1 VGTDRAAETTGLAA
15 WIDGVLLCIDENQT
29 ATAIATT
36 TLASQILG
44 STPEVFVCAFLEM
57 VLFFRI
63 SLQKVPNS
71 TD

>member
-1 VGTDRAAETTGLAA
+1 MGTDRAAETTGLAA
-15 WIDGVLLCIDENQT
+15 WIDGVLLCIENQT
-29 ATAIATT
+29 ATATATT

-44 STPEVFVCAFLEM
+44 STPEVFGCAFLEM

>member
-1 VGTDRAAETTGLAA
+1 MGTDRAAETTGLAA
-15 WIDGVLLCIDENQT
+15 WIDGVLLCIENQT
-29 ATAIATT
+29 ATTIATT

-44 STPEVFVCAFLEM
+44 STPEVFGCAFLEM